1 MEFWIFKY
9 WNVKVQDFGLKKEF
23 KLPIRASIVSFLI
36 DTVYILHLC
45 KMHDVCVEGHYKV
58 IPSQIAAF
66 SFIFQIKT

>member
-1 MEFWIFKY
+1 
-9 WNVKVQDFGLKKEF
+9 LKKEF